1 MCQLLDRHQDARN
14 FRGGKIAAHLHSSAM
29 MALHQLP
36 KYWKRLSPL
45 LAAPAALL
53 LSQGQAKAILNVNIF
68 DDGPNLKVTV
78 QGSLSQLG
86 SITTVGQCGANGFL
100 SGQFNGFPSLLCTGP
115 TASVPGYAI
124 SGPAGYGGNGFL
136 GGADLVSGFTFR
148 FRPSSDPSISPH
160 IRIDSTYV
168 LSQPFFSSAIFN
180 GKSLASEGF
189 TATGLVGTWTIDG
202 TSESINVCIGSGPCT
217 SNPTSS
223 VPGPLPLLGAGA
235 AFGWS
240 RRLRRR
246 IATPLITPSKA

>member
-1 MCQLLDRHQDARN
+1 
-14 FRGGKIAAHLHSSAM
+14 
-29 MALHQLP
+29 
-36 KYWKRLSPL
+36 
-45 LAAPAALL
+45 LL
-53 LSQGQAKAILNVNIF
+53 LGQGQAKAILNINIF

-86 SITTVGQCGANGFL
+86 SILSVGECGANGFL

-115 TASVPGYAI
+115 TAFVPLYAI

-148 FRPSSDPSISPH
+148 FGPSSYPLTSG
-160 IRIDSTYV
+160 IRIDSIYV
-168 LSQPFFSSAIFN
+168 LSQPFFSSATFN

-202 TSESINVCIGSGPCT
+202 TSESINVCIGSGPCA
-217 SNPTSS
+217 SNPTTS
-223 VPGPLPLLGAGA
+223 VPGPLPFLGAAA

-240 RRLRRR
+240 RRLRKR
-246 IATPLITPSKA
+246 IATPLITPPQA